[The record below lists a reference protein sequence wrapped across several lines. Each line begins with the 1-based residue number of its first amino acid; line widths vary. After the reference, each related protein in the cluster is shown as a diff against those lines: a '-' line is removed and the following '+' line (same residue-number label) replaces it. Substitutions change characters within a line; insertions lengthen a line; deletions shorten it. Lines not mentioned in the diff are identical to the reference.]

1 MNNGEL
7 KGKLED
13 LRSKIYE
20 LEDVIDENGDVNE
33 SVVLLEEEIES
44 FNLYLSERY

>member
-1 MNNGEL
+1 MNKEEL
-7 KGKLED
+7 KSKLED

-20 LEDVIDENGDVNE
+20 LEDAIDENGDFDE
-33 SVVLLEEEIES
+33 AVVLLEEEIES

>member
-1 MNNGEL
+1 MNKEEL
-7 KGKLED
+7 KSKLED

-20 LEDVIDENGDVNE
+20 LEDVIDENGDVDE
-33 SVVLLEEEIES
+33 AVVLLEEEIES